1 MKNKMF
7 KLGQQVGEKFD
18 LQKEEIFLF
27 NIEKMSINDK
37 IFYINEVLRKVGL
50 GFPASLLIND
60 KNKEIIVNEFINGF
74 RSVDKE
80 L

>member
-1 MKNKMF
+1 
-7 KLGQQVGEKFD
+7 
-18 LQKEEIFLF
+18 
-27 NIEKMSINDK
+27 MSINDK

-50 GFPASLLIND
+50 GFPTSLLIND

>member
-50 GFPASLLIND
+50 GFPTSLLIND